1 MSLRFIHAADIH
13 LGNEQYGVAERYNDF
28 TRALMWLTDQAL
40 EQRVAFVL
48 LAGDLFNKL
57 AVAPRTLFVATRALR
72 RLADAGIRS
81 IAIEGN
87 HERSHQPDRFNWL
100 NYLAHS
106 GLLTLLSPVFTESGM
121 ELVPVDAVE
130 GHGSYVDL
138 PGGVRVIGLPFLGAS
153 TSRVVADLAASLPEL
168 PGPRPAFVILM
179 LHSGLEGVLPNYAGG
194 VTRTQL
200 APLRPH
206 IDYVAMGHIHKPFE
220 QDDWVYNPG
229 SLETNSTL
237 EVPWT
242 DRGCYLV
249 ELDDSQPARH
259 RATHLV
265 NPRRPFVQLG
275 LEADAYRTAKELYAA
290 LERLLVG
297 YAPVHD
303 AAQRPVVFLRL
314 HGNLRFSP
322 LALEPARLE
331 SLVTRALNPLHY
343 ALNNEVAAP
352 SELAPLTEGL
362 GAAELERQVLVQ
374 LVEND
379 AQLHGQGE
387 RWADMLVRVKQLAV
401 ERSAPEEIVSELRAF
416 QRSLDTEAAPC

>member
-1 MSLRFIHAADIH
+1 MGLRFIHAADIH
-13 LGNEQYGVAERYNDF
+13 LGNEQYGVDERYNDF
-28 TRALMWLTDQAL
+28 TRALVWLTDQAL
-40 EQRVAFVL
+40 TQRVAFVL

-57 AVAPRTLFVATRALR
+57 AVAPRTLFVATRSLQ
-72 RLADAGIRS
+72 RLADAGIRT
-81 IAIEGN
+81 IAVEGN
-87 HERSHQPDRFNWL
+87 HERSHQQDRFNWL
-100 NYLAHS
+100 DYLAHS
-106 GLLTLLSPVFTESGM
+106 GLLTLLRPVFTDSGM
-121 ELVPVDAVE
+121 ELLPIDPVD
-130 GHGSYVDL
+130 GHGSYIDL

-153 TSRVVADLAASLPEL
+153 TSRVVADLVPLLPEL
-168 PGPRPAFVILM
+168 PGPRPAFTILM

-220 QDDWVYNPG
+220 QDDWVFNPG
-229 SLETNSTL
+229 SLETNGTL

-242 DRGCYLV
+242 DRGCYV
-249 ELDDSQPARH
+249 VDLDDSRPARH
-259 RATHLV
+259 RVTRVV
-265 NPRRPFVQLG
+265 NPRRPFVQLS
-275 LEADAYRTAKELYAA
+275 LEADAYRTTEELYGA
-290 LERLLVG
+290 LERLLAG
-297 YAPVHD
+297 ATPAQD

-314 HGNLRFSP
+314 HGNLSFSP

-343 ALNNEVAAP
+343 ALNNEVSAP
-352 SELAPLTEGL
+352 GELAPLTEGL

-374 LVEND
+374 LAEND
-379 AQLHGQGE
+379 VQFRGQGE
-387 RWADMLVRVKQLAV
+387 RWADMLVRVKHMAV